1 MDKMISKAIDSERI
15 AIDMI
20 ATGMIEETSIDE
32 RYKMKKEQLDKAVD
46 ILATAKKIDY
56 EKVYKRGKRRGIIV
70 GAIGI
75 IGTIAA
81 GILAIKYGWDHEKNR
96 YSEGYAEFPEKRIY
110 DKELAKF
117 VSDHTSFLDRFD
129 IHKTVD
135 SAVLGFSMLEGGVD
149 IPKDKNWKF

>member
-1 MDKMISKAIDSERI
+1 MDKMINKAIDSERI

-56 EKVYKRGKRRGIIV
+56 EKAYKRGKRRGIIV

-81 GILAIKYGWDHEKNR
+81 GILAIKYGWNHEKNR
-96 YSEGYAEFPEKRIY
+96 YSDGFAEFPEKRVY
-110 DKELAKF
+110 DKNGNVRSK
-117 VSDHTSFLDRFD
+117 VKLDEKMMIDLKQD
-129 IHKTVD
+129 I
-135 SAVLGFSMLEGGVD
+135 D
-149 IPKDKNWKF
+149 ICFGIIKEEEND

>member
-20 ATGMIEETSIDE
+20 ATEMIEASSFDE
-32 RYKMKKEQLDKAVD
+32 RYEIKKEQLDKAVD
-46 ILATAKKIDY
+46 VLATAKKIDY
-56 EKVYKRGKRRGIIV
+56 EKAYKRGKRRGMIV

-81 GILAIKYGWDHEKNR
+81 GILAVKYGWNHEKNR

-129 IHKTVD
+129 MHKTVD